1 MYWILVYVSPLT
13 LSPSLSPSLPFS
25 LTLFFSHL
33 GDSSVHA
40 ASNVSRC
47 LSGCSVYA
55 LCATLFSSPLSYA
68 LYGTAL
74 HCTALLSSA
83 LLFSPL
89 VSSHLHLSSVF
100 LLFLYLHPSHS
111 HTLLSLLC
119 IAALCSFVWENT
131 VHSGL
136 FCVRAEYAPAFG
148 RRGFRCSWCSRFGLY
163 WTLWVWRRGQ
173 GGRGEWAKSCP
184 GESFIC
190 VWK

>member
-1 MYWILVYVSPLT
+1 MSPHSF
-13 LSPSLSPSLPFS
+13 SPSLSPSLPFS

-33 GDSSVHA
+33 GDGSVHT

-74 HCTALLSSA
+74 HCTARLSSTLLFSSLLSSPHISISPPSFS
-83 LLFSPL
+83 LLSLSLPASL
-89 VSSHLHLSSVF
+89 SH
-100 LLFLYLHPSHS
+100 

-136 FCVRAEYAPAFG
+136 FRVRAEYAPAFG
-148 RRGFRCSWCSRFGLY
+148 RRGFRCSWCSRFGSY
-163 WTLWVWRRGQ
+163 WTLWV
-173 GGRGEWAKSCP
+173 
-184 GESFIC
+184 
-190 VWK
+190 